1 MINAINARKGIIM
14 NTTTTMMTRIDKR
27 ARAVV
32 CTDDNKMFYSA
43 TEAENYYELS
53 KGSISNVV
61 RCKCKTAGGL
71 HFRYATE
78 EEIPTIKKNITVQRE
93 AFITGEGKRT
103 NGNCNAVLCIDT
115 GEIFSSGTD
124 AAEKFGVTQANMSRA
139 CRNKGSRTA
148 GHRFCYVKDINEYVD
163 SISNAINKA
172 NAYDILVARD
182 ATRKELIA
190 TVDQKREAVDIIEY
204 KLCELQKELEEAKRN
219 LICAEYDL
227 RNFDA

>member
-1 MINAINARKGIIM
+1 MINATNARKGITM
-14 NTTTTMMTRIDKR
+14 TNTTTMMTRIDTRSR
-27 ARAVV
+27 AII
-32 CTDDNKMFYSA
+32 CTDDNKMFYSIV
-43 TEAENYYELS
+43 EAASYYGLTRHNINNVLHGRS
-53 KGSISNVV
+53 KS
-61 RCKCKTAGGL
+61 AGGL

-124 AAEKFGVTQANMSRA
+124 AAEKFGTTPANMSRA

-190 TVDQKREAVDIIEY
+190 TVDQKRETVDIIEY

-219 LICAEYDL
+219 LICAEHDL

>member
-1 MINAINARKGIIM
+1 MTN
-14 NTTTTMMTRIDKR
+14 TTTMMTRIDKR
-27 ARAVV
+27 TRAVV
-32 CTDDNKMFYSA
+32 CTDDNKMFYSV
-43 TEAENYYELS
+43 TEAANYYGLNMKNICS
-53 KGSISNVV
+53 VLYG
-61 RCKCKTAGGL
+61 RCNSTGGM

-93 AFITGEGKRT
+93 AIITGEGKRT

-115 GEIFSSGTD
+115 GEILSSCSD
-124 AAEKFGVTQANMSRA
+124 AAEKYGTTPSSMSKA

-148 GHRFCYVKDINEYVD
+148 GKRFCYVKDINEHID
-163 SISNAINKA
+163 SIANAINKA

-182 ATRKELIA
+182 AARKELIA

-219 LICAEYDL
+219 LVSAEHDL

>member
-1 MINAINARKGIIM
+1 M
-14 NTTTTMMTRIDKR
+14 NTTATTMMTRIDKR
-27 ARAVV
+27 TKAII
-32 CTDDNKMFYSA
+32 CLEDNKLFYSM
-43 TEAENYYELS
+43 TEAENYYELGR
-53 KGSISNVV
+53 GSISNVLKG
-61 RCKCKTAGGL
+61 RCKTTGGL

-78 EEIPTIKKNITVQRE
+78 EEIPAIKKNITVQRE

-139 CRNKGSRTA
+139 CRNKGSKTA
-148 GHRFCYVKDINEYVD
+148 GRRFCYIKDIDEHID

-219 LICAEYDL
+219 LVSAEHDL

>member
-1 MINAINARKGIIM
+1 MTN
-14 NTTTTMMTRIDKR
+14 TTTMMTRIDTR
-27 ARAVV
+27 AKAIV
-32 CTDDNKMFYSA
+32 CTDDNKMFYSIV
-43 TEAENYYELS
+43 EAASYYGINRSNIS
-53 KGSISNVV
+53 KVIAGKLKS
-61 RCKCKTAGGL
+61 AGGL

-78 EEIPTIKKNITVQRE
+78 EEIPAIKKNVTIQRE

-115 GEIFSSGTD
+115 GEIFSSGVD
-124 AAEKFGVTQANMSRA
+124 AAEKFGVTQASMSRA
-139 CRNKGSRTA
+139 CRNKGSRTN
-148 GHRFCYVKDINEYVD
+148 GKRFCYVKDINEYVD

-219 LICAEYDL
+219 LICAEHDL
-227 RNFDA
+227 RNFDV

>member
-1 MINAINARKGIIM
+1 MINAINARKGITM
-14 NTTTTMMTRIDKR
+14 TNTTTMMTRIDKR
-27 ARAVV
+27 TRAVV
-32 CTDDNKMFYSA
+32 CTDDNKMFYSI
-43 TEAENYYELS
+43 TEAANYYGIKKHGIYNILIG
-53 KGSISNVV
+53 KQ
-61 RCKCKTAGGL
+61 TTTGGL
-71 HFRYATE
+71 NFRYATE

-93 AFITGEGKRT
+93 AFITGEGRRT

-124 AAEKFGVTQANMSRA
+124 AAEKFGTTPANMSRA

-148 GHRFCYVKDINEYVD
+148 GHRFCYIKDIDEYVD

-219 LICAEYDL
+219 LICAEHDL